1 MVYVQLPSRS
11 VRSLW
16 FSFNFDSSIICF
28 IISSGFGWPLEA
40 AEEPVEVAGD
50 EAVVCANEG
59 AAINVANRIVASGID
74 IFMAPILPV
83 PGASDKF
90 ENRQV
95 RTVVAGVSLAAPK
108 LNSQLIQLPPQ
119 FPDDLSTLIEHTR

>member
-28 IISSGFGWPLEA
+28 IISCGSGWPLEA
-40 AEEPVEVAGD
+40 AEEPVLVAGE

-59 AAINVANRIVASGID
+59 AAINVANKIVVSGID
-74 IFMAPILPV
+74 FFIARILPV
-83 PGASDKF
+83 PGD
-90 ENRQV
+90 RWQV
-95 RTVVAGVSLAAPK
+95 
-108 LNSQLIQLPPQ
+108 
-119 FPDDLSTLIEHTR
+119 